1 MNNVPLTA
9 AIKKEMGNDTIVKVK
24 CGVPFTVSTELDGKS
39 HRECLPMYFCCPG
52 CISPCVCK
60 SALEKTAKG
69 TAGLAG
75 GAPDNAE
82 MVR

>member
-1 MNNVPLTA
+1 MNNVPLAA

-24 CGVPFTVSTELDGKS
+24 CGVPFTVSTEVDGKS

-69 TAGLAG
+69 TAGLAS